1 MEMRPQPFP
10 PAPALLPAPQRGTDH
25 RAPNSPEV
33 QLPPSWSGEVSGPEA
48 VELLDHG
55 GLGVFAEGGQVS
67 GPLAGWRP
75 ALPPQAGPGVRAT
88 GWVPASGGSRS
99 FVSQA
104 PLPHLPEVH
113 HPTKKESHSRC
124 PPQRASQ
131 GLTPRPQA
139 GSWLWSSPPFPPG
152 SAWVPEG
159 ILWGR
164 DPGWPPLATL
174 RSLGVSEWPLG
185 RG

>member
-67 GPLAGWRP
+67 GHLAGLEASTATPGGAWSE
-75 ALPPQAGPGVRAT
+75 AAGLMPGQWGKQV
-88 GWVPASGGSRS
+88 

-113 HPTKKESHSRC
+113 HPARKESHSQL
-124 PPQRASQ
+124 PAPWASQ
-131 GLTPRPQA
+131 GLTPRPKA
-139 GSWLWSSPPFPPG
+139 ESWLWSSTPFPPG

-159 ILWGR
+159 IL
-164 DPGWPPLATL
+164 
-174 RSLGVSEWPLG
+174 
-185 RG
+185 